1 MGTMERQDLVEVTLN
16 ALTRENKAHLVGN
29 PRILTLSGEK
39 ATITVG
45 DRVPYRNI
53 QGVDEAGHVIPGGVE
68 FLDVGVSWSYSL
80 LTEDQM
86 ILVEVK
92 PEVSSSS
99 EENITLPDN
108 VIPTLRSKL
117 AWQKPLLA

>member
-1 MGTMERQDLVEVTLN
+1 MGGAVGAITFGELSLGGAMERQDLVEVTLN

-53 QGVDEAGHVIPGGVE
+53 QGVDEAGRIIPGGVE
-68 FLDVGVSWSYSL
+68 FLDVGVKL
-80 LTEDQM
+80 
-86 ILVEVK
+86 EVTRF
-92 PEVSSSS
+92 
-99 EENITLPDN
+99 N
-108 VIPTLRSKL
+108 
-117 AWQKPLLA
+117 